1 MSYEDV
7 YTVSNAS
14 MDTFPKNTRS
24 QYSNMLPKVIRP
36 IKESTDF
43 LYFSLESLILEKTF
57 VRFNPGS
64 NTPDIYWF
72 NPKNSYKY

>member
-43 LYFSLESLILEKTF
+43 LYLSLESLILEKN
-57 VRFNPGS
+57 VCS
-64 NTPDIYWF
+64 I
-72 NPKNSYKY
+72 